1 MEEEVYDPIEEEP
14 HTIRHG
20 VLVSLDDLT
29 PSSPHF
35 TDGSSIRVTGKL
47 KEYHLETSTAL
58 IIDGG
63 YQLKINTEQ
72 MNELN
77 IQVGFTY
84 QFIGEL
90 VFRPNSSEPVLQ
102 ARVGRNVDGI
112 DLNLYKKSLKLLKR
126 FQADN
131 MREETTT

>member
-1 MEEEVYDPIEEEP
+1 MVEEVYDPIEEEP

-20 VLVSLDDLT
+20 VLVSLEDLP
-29 PSSPHF
+29 PSSSHF

-58 IIDGG
+58 ITDGG

-90 VFRPNSSEPVLQ
+90 VIQPNSNE
-102 ARVGRNVDGI
+102 ARVGRNVEGI
-112 DLNLYKKSLKLLKR
+112 DLNFCKKTLHLLKR

-131 MREETTT
+131 MRDETTT